1 MSKVRVESSGGI
13 TRITLAR
20 PELRNAFD
28 DELILELGAAFGH
41 LPAGTRVVVLA
52 GDGQAFCAGA
62 DLGWMKASIGF
73 SEAENAR
80 DAKKLAGMF
89 QAVDH
94 APCAVIARVQGAAL
108 GGGAGLAA
116 CCDIVVAES
125 NARFGFTEVRLGL
138 IPAVIS
144 PFVIRRIGPARARR
158 YFVTGELFAA
168 EEARRI
174 GLADEVVPAE
184 VLDATIE
191 GLAQSVV
198 KCGPQ
203 AVDAA
208 KRLIR
213 VIETSDSAAAHAYA
227 ADTIAALRVQP
238 EAQEGMRAFLEKRA
252 PRWQ

>member
-1 MSKVRVESSGGI
+1 MSKVRVESAGGV
-13 TRITLAR
+13 TRVTLAR

-28 DELILELGAAFGH
+28 DELIVEVTSAFSH
-41 LPAGTRVVVLA
+41 LPAGTRVAVLA

-62 DLGWMKASIGF
+62 DLGWMKSSIGY

-80 DAKKLAGMF
+80 DAKRLATMF

-94 APCAVIARVQGAAL
+94 APCAVVARVQGAAM
-108 GGGAGLAA
+108 GGGIGLAA

-125 NARFGFTEVRLGL
+125 GAKFAFTEARLGL
-138 IPAVIS
+138 VPAVIS

-158 YFVTGELFAA
+158 YFLTGEVFGA

-174 GLADEVVPAE
+174 GLADEVAAAGA
-184 VLDATIE
+184 LDSTIE
-191 GLAQSVV
+191 AIAQSVL

-213 VIETSDSAAAHAYA
+213 VVEASDSAAAHDYA
-227 ADTIAALRVQP
+227 AETIAALRVQP

-252 PRWQ
+252 PRWT